1 MTVQHNGAHVSAH
14 VSAHVQVL
22 AHHALLLAI
31 PAFFPAVAVVGV
43 VIWVAVRDRRTHD
56 SDERLREE
64 QKTNANTAERNG
76 DPE

>member
-1 MTVQHNGAHVSAH
+1 MTVQHNGVHVSAYIE
-14 VSAHVQVL
+14 VL

-31 PAFFPAVAVVGV
+31 PAFFPAVAIVGV

-56 SDERLREE
+56 D
-64 QKTNANTAERNG
+64 ANTAERNG

>member
-1 MTVQHNGAHVSAH
+1 MTVQHNGAHLSAH

-64 QKTNANTAERNG
+64 QKTNASTAERNG

>member
-1 MTVQHNGAHVSAH
+1 MTVQSHVD
-14 VSAHVQVL
+14 L
-22 AHHALLLAI
+22 IAHHALLLAI

-56 SDERLREE
+56 N
-64 QKTNANTAERNG
+64 TNTAERDG

>member
-1 MTVQHNGAHVSAH
+1 MTVQSHVDL
-14 VSAHVQVL
+14 L

-43 VIWVAVRDRRTHD
+43 VIWVAVRDRRAHD
-56 SDERLREE
+56 N
-64 QKTNANTAERNG
+64 TNTAESNG

>member
-14 VSAHVQVL
+14 IEVV

-56 SDERLREE
+56 D
-64 QKTNANTAERNG
+64 ANTAERNG

>member
-14 VSAHVQVL
+14 VEVL
-22 AHHALLLAI
+22 AHHTLLLAI

-56 SDERLREE
+56 D
-64 QKTNANTAERNG
+64 ANTAERNG

>member
-1 MTVQHNGAHVSAH
+1 MTVQPRVD
-14 VSAHVQVL
+14 VL

-56 SDERLREE
+56 GAD
-64 QKTNANTAERNG
+64 TVERND